1 VINKLKAGEA
11 PVIYGIDYPTPDGTC
26 IRDYV
31 DVRDVANAHLLSA
44 NAGKELPLV
53 MNVGTGKGAS
63 VREVIE
69 LVGTAFGQENLQVIE
84 SERRAG
90 DSGFL
95 CAEVTLISRTLG
107 FKVGYVLV
115 DSAGSLFR

>member
-1 VINKLKAGEA
+1 
-11 PVIYGIDYPTPDGTC
+11 
-26 IRDYV
+26 
-31 DVRDVANAHLLSA
+31 LLSA
-44 NAGKELPLV
+44 NAEKELPLV

-69 LVGTAFGQENLQVIE
+69 LVGASFGQENLQVIG

-95 CAEVTLISRTLG
+95 CAEVSLINSSLG
-107 FKVGYVLV
+107 FRANHELV